1 MNTLEEIV
9 DKSIAAQHSMN
20 RSADTSA
27 PSLAK
32 NPVSKL
38 DDFAR
43 LASDSVKQNELLFDW
58 LSDDLKRKDLYD
70 ELREKEFPILQF
82 KSLLRSRNGGE
93 WSMEDVYLVSRQDQV
108 EAALKHYSVEP
119 YSKLGSGGRF
129 MLGLDKRK
137 AHDPQKG
144 EAHDPQRGVAAR
156 AMHYTPKEIE
166 ACAAAAF
173 RRAAI
178 RPLQRHVFDLSD
190 LAEQAALNFAK
201 LLFGLRDESHVWLQL
216 LMSGA
221 YRGLVFAIVGRH
233 FVPAADAQLGSQLSA
248 RAKEVEERLDEEI
261 ELAAQATGEA
271 PFRKGAPKEPVIKRL
286 WGNPGGFDVKMRKV
300 IVKGLI
306 AGTIGNVRVAVS
318 IAIHDFFTRDDEK
331 GRPLIDEARRA
342 ARKDGSKLD
351 ELITEALVRNPP
363 TPFLARRSRPL
374 PAVELPLEFIEKG
387 AIKAIPDGAHILL
400 VMGADPKRADLKQKQ
415 SWLFGGTYPEFMHQC
430 VGQHLAWPLI
440 YEVVRQVLLL
450 PGLAQKIQSDIPDP
464 DYDQPPKPG
473 EEIESENGEP
483 VQLKKIWGAMARSY
497 KLRYQSDRRL
507 NQQPLFVVLP
517 IKEPVQENA
526 RNLEMLTQAG
536 AHIVE
541 QALADSGIVHFAWF
555 ALIEFEKR
563 TCLALSTVYDGD
575 FDAYVEHFA
584 SKVPLFDKQFEYLDV
599 KQPSPITQHPKE
611 FVEIIRKYN
620 KAPLA
625 KYFFSAYPLVSV
637 AEVKNLTGVG
647 S

>member
-1 MNTLEEIV
+1 M
-9 DKSIAAQHSMN
+9 
-20 RSADTSA
+20 SA
-27 PSLAK
+27 PPAQK
-32 NPVSKL
+32 PTKL
-38 DDFAR
+38 ERFRRA
-43 LASDSVKQNELLFDW
+43 ASNSIKQNELLFDW
-58 LSDDLKRKDLYD
+58 LSDDLKRESLYR
-70 ELREKEFPILQF
+70 ELRKKEFPILQF
-82 KSLLRSRNGGE
+82 KSLRRSRNGGE

-129 MLGLDKRK
+129 MLGLDDVA
-137 AHDPQKG
+137 AHDR
-144 EAHDPQRGVAAR
+144 QRAVAAR
-156 AMHYTPKEIE
+156 AMHYKPEEIE
-166 ACAAAAF
+166 ACATAAF

-190 LAEQAALNFAK
+190 LAEQAALNFMK
-201 LLFGLRDESHVWLQL
+201 LLCGLRDESHVWLQL

-248 RAKEVEERLDEEI
+248 RAKEVEKQLDDEI
-261 ELAAQATGEA
+261 LLAAQATGEA
-271 PFRKGAPKEPVIKRL
+271 PFRKGAPKEPVIKKL
-286 WGNPGGFDVKMRKV
+286 WGDPGGFDVEMRKV

-306 AGTIGNVRVAVS
+306 AGTIGNVRVAVP
-318 IAIHDFFTRDDEK
+318 IAIRDFFTRNDAQ

-342 ARKDGSKLD
+342 AREDGSRLD
-351 ELITEALVRNPP
+351 ALITEALLRNPP

-374 PAVELPLEFIEKG
+374 PSGESSLVFTDEKG
-387 AIKAIPDGAHILL
+387 DDKRIPDDAHILL
-400 VMGADPKRADLKQKQ
+400 VMGADPKQ
-415 SWLFGGTYPEFMHQC
+415 SLLFGGTYPEFMHQC

-464 DYDQPPKPG
+464 DDDEPSGPNEK
-473 EEIESENGEP
+473 IESENGEP
-483 VQLKKIWGAMARSY
+483 AQLKKVWGAMARPY
-497 KLRYQSDRRL
+497 KLRYQRDRRL

-517 IKEPVQENA
+517 IKEPVAENA
-526 RNLEMLTQAG
+526 RKLEALTQAG

-541 QALADSGIVHFAWF
+541 QSLAESGIVHFAWF
-555 ALIEFEKR
+555 ALIEFENR

-584 SKVPLFDKQFEYLDV
+584 SKVPLFDKQFEFLDV
-599 KQPSPITQHPKE
+599 KQPTPITQHPKE

-620 KAPLA
+620 RAPLA

-637 AEVKNLTGVG
+637 AEVKNSTSAG

>member
-9 DKSIAAQHSMN
+9 DKSIALARHSMN

-58 LSDDLKRKDLYD
+58 LSDDLKRKELYD

-137 AHDPQKG
+137 AHDPQRG
-144 EAHDPQRGVAAR
+144 EAHDPQRAVAAL
-156 AMHYTPKEIE
+156 AMHYKPEEIK
-166 ACAAAAF
+166 ACATAAF

-190 LAEQAALNFAK
+190 LAEQAALNFVK
-201 LLFGLRDESHVWLQL
+201 LLFGLRDESHGALQL

-221 YRGLVFAIVGRH
+221 YRGLVFAIIGRH

-248 RAKEVEERLDEEI
+248 RAEELKKRLEEEI
-261 ELAAQATGEA
+261 LLATQANGEA
-271 PFRKGAPKEPVIKRL
+271 LFRQGAPKESVIKKL
-286 WGNPGGFDVKMRKV
+286 WGNPGGFDPELLKV
-300 IVKGLI
+300 IVTGLI

-374 PAVELPLEFIEKG
+374 PAVELPLEFTEKG
-387 AIKAIPDGAHILL
+387 TIKPIPDGAHILL

-450 PGLAQKIQSDIPDP
+450 PGLAQKIQSDVSDP
-464 DYDQPPKPG
+464 DDEPSEPNEK
-473 EEIESENGEP
+473 IESESGEP
-483 VQLKKIWGAMARSY
+483 APLKKIWGAMARPY
-497 KLRYQSDRRL
+497 KLCHQRDRRL

-517 IKEPVQENA
+517 IKEPVAENA
-526 RNLEMLTQAG
+526 RILEALTRAG
-536 AHIVE
+536 AHVVE
-541 QALADSGIVHFAWF
+541 QSLAESGIVHFAWF
-555 ALIEFEKR
+555 ALIEFENR

-584 SKVPLFDKQFEYLDV
+584 SKVPLFDEQFKYLDV
-599 KQPSPITQHPKE
+599 KQPTPITQHPKE

-620 KAPLA
+620 RAPLA

-637 AEVKNLTGVG
+637 AEVKNSTGAD